1 MWYISGN
8 SDSEIYVNP
17 QVLDLDRPNIRSHL
31 SFGFGIHRCMGN
43 RLAEM
48 QLRIVWEELLKR
60 VDEIEISGRVIRN
73 RSNLIRGYK
82 EIPVVIKRK

>member
-8 SDSEIYVNP
+8 RDTDVFDHPED
-17 QVLDLDRPNIRSHL
+17 LDLDRHNIRSHL
-31 SFGFGIHRCMGN
+31 SFGFGIHRCMGG

-48 QLRIVWEELLKR
+48 QQRIVWEELLKR
-60 VDEIEISGRVIRN
+60 MDEIEISGAVVRN